1 MFNRAARVI
10 AILRSDGILVL
21 ISKTLARIQLKIQPQ
36 VPGDRVRIQMLV
48 RYEDAREVD
57 WTTPAPWQLA
67 RPAASSGSL
76 STAWIMHPPGES
88 SGGHQNIF
96 RFIKYLEDAGNS
108 ATVYLYH
115 SQDHAIDAAYLE
127 RLIKTSAS
135 YPEVRAKFVAYSPT
149 IGVADGTDLIIAT
162 GWETAYPA
170 YLDPSL
176 ARRAY
181 FVQDFEPSFYPVG
194 TEHALAE
201 NTYRFGFEG
210 ITAGPWLAK
219 KLSTDY
225 GMSVRPFDFGAD
237 LRHYNY
243 VNSRRR
249 EDIFFYARPVTTRR
263 GFEFGVMALE
273 HVARARPDLR
283 IHLAGWDV
291 SNYDLSFSY
300 VNHSAMKITDLNE
313 LYNQCAVGLVLSLTN
328 MSLLPLELLASGV
341 IPVVNSGENNSLVS
355 DNAFIEFSDLS
366 PMALARRI
374 LDILDRPDQ
383 AQRAA
388 DAAQSVKGANWDT
401 SGAQF
406 VKILGEIVGPQED

>member
-1 MFNRAARVI
+1 MINRVARAY
-10 AILRSDGILVL
+10 AILRSEGILVL
-21 ISKTLARIQLKIQPQ
+21 VSKALARIQARIEPA
-36 VPGDRVRIQMLV
+36 VSGDRVHIRMLV
-48 RYEDAREVD
+48 QYEDAREVD
-57 WTTPAPWQLA
+57 WTTPAPWQLTG
-67 RPAASSGSL
+67 PAVAHSPL
-76 STAWIMHPPGES
+76 RTAWIMHPPGES

-96 RFIKYLEDAGNS
+96 RFIKYLEDAGGE

-115 SQDHAIDAAYLE
+115 SQDHAIDARYLE
-127 RLIKTSAS
+127 KLINASAS
-135 YPEVRAKFVAYSPT
+135 YPDVRAKFVAYSPT
-149 IGVADGTDLIIAT
+149 VGVAAGTDLIVAT

-170 YLDPSL
+170 YRDPST

-219 KLSTDY
+219 KLSADY
-225 GMSVRPFDFGAD
+225 GMSVRSFDFGAD

-243 VNSRRR
+243 VNTQRR
-249 EDIFFYARPVTTRR
+249 EEIFFYARPVTTRR

-273 HVARARPDLR
+273 HVARARPDVT

-291 SNYDLSFSY
+291 SNYDLSFDY
-300 VNHSAMKITDLNE
+300 VNHSAMKITELNE
-313 LYNQCAVGLVLSLTN
+313 LYNRCAVGLVLSLTN

-366 PMALARRI
+366 PSALARRI
-374 LDILDRPDQ
+374 LDVLDRPDQ

-388 DAAQSVKGANWDT
+388 DAARSVSGANWDT

-406 VKILGEIVGPQED
+406 VEILAEIVGQRGK